1 MVSISKGHG
10 KTYFHTIASDY
21 GLSAR
26 HIHLRISGYVW
37 VDVTQ

>member
-10 KTYFHTIASDY
+10 KKLFHTIASDS
-21 GLSAR
+21 GLSAM
-26 HIHLRISGYVW
+26 HLHLRISGYVW